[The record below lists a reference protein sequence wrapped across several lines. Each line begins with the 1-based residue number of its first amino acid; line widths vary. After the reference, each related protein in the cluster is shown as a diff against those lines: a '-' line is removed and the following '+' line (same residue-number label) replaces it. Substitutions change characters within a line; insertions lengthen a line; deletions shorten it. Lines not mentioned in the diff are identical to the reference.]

1 MDKKVI
7 YEYID
12 ARELVRETEE
22 EIRSLKRHK
31 VVQDKVSGSN
41 PEFPYQPQSFNISGI
56 VETAINWDD
65 LEEELKLLQS
75 QRENARRVKMQATQ
89 LIGKAPIR
97 IQRIARYKI
106 FQNMKWD
113 EVAAK
118 MGEGKSGDA
127 YRKEF
132 GDYLKEK

>member
-22 EIRSLKRHK
+22 DIRKLRRRRT
-31 VVQDKVSGSN
+31 VQDKVTGSN
-41 PEFPYQPQSFNISGI
+41 PEFPYQPQSFNITGTL
-56 VETAINWDD
+56 ETAISEED

-75 QRENARRVKMQATQ
+75 QRENARSIKIQATK

-97 IQRIARYKI
+97 IQRIARYKV
-106 FQNMKWD
+106 FKNMKWD
-113 EVAAK
+113 DVAAK